1 MWGRKW
7 VLWLRARQG
16 GRNRVCFNELPCSGA
31 ASWKRYDGPQIIR
44 GTVMALASVY
54 TFVLTASAM
63 SAELRKANGYLAA
76 GSAAIVAAVMTN
88 FSSAKLFAEE
98 ASLRFTM
105 FWLLLVVALS
115 GVSWFASMFV
125 AARATGLQAI
135 ADLPKYGH
143 EFLPGEAESMAA
155 LSMRALFPFLR
166 PLGRW
171 QARKLAG
178 GIDEVAVLT
187 LRWAQIQGLATMAQ
201 FLFVAIAAGVLF
213 EGLKFG

>member
-1 MWGRKW
+1 
-7 VLWLRARQG
+7 
-16 GRNRVCFNELPCSGA
+16 
-31 ASWKRYDGPQIIR
+31 
-44 GTVMALASVY
+44 MALASVY
-54 TFVLTASAM
+54 TLELTTSAT

-76 GSAAIVAAVMTN
+76 GSAAIVATVMAN
-88 FSSAKLFAEE
+88 FSSAKLFANE

-115 GVSWFASMFV
+115 GVSWFASIFV
-125 AARATGLQAI
+125 AARATGLQVI

-143 EFLPGEAESMAA
+143 QFLPGEVENIQS
-155 LSMRALFPFLR
+155 LGMRALFPFLR

-178 GIDEVAVLT
+178 SIDEVAVLT
-187 LRWAQIQGLATMAQ
+187 MRWAQIQGLATIAQ
-201 FLFVAIAAGVLF
+201 FLSIAIAAGILF